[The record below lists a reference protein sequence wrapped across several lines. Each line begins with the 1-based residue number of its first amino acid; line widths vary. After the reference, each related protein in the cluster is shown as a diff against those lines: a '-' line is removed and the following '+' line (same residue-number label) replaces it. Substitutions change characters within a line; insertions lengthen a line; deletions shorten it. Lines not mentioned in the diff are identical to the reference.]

1 MGHPERITPP
11 SKSRTERD
19 SDLAPGCAWMKF
31 DQYRLN
37 QPHDRRSQAVARN

>member
-1 MGHPERITPP
+1 MGQSEPITPP
-11 SKSRTERD
+11 SKSRADRD
-19 SDLAPGCAWMKF
+19 SELAPGCAWVKI